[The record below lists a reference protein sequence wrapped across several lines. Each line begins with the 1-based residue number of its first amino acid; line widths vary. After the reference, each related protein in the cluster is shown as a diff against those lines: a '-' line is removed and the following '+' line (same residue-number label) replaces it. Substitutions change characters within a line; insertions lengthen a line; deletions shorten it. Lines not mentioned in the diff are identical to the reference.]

1 MRRPVCRTNQPVLDL
16 FGFGMLVATQAT
28 GIEMMI
34 SLISDGLNEAIQ
46 VRQPGGELEKEQG
59 MRTTI
64 SLIKADVGSI
74 GGHVSPSEELIA
86 SVRGTVADEIGGLLK
101 DAYVTATGDDIEIL
115 MTHSHGTGSSE
126 VHQLAWHAFKTA
138 TNVAKAQGLY
148 GAGQDLLVDAFSGN
162 VRGMGPGVAE
172 LEFTERPNEP
182 FLMFMA
188 DKTEPGAFNLPLYLA
203 FADPMN
209 TGGLLLSSAISEGFR
224 FRIMDVS
231 YTEGDRVI
239 ELSAPEELYQIAAL
253 LRDNDRFVVESI
265 FSRHDGEQAVAV
277 STTRLHNIAG
287 TYTGK
292 DDPVYLCRVQKGFP
306 ATGEILAPYA
316 IAPYVN
322 GYMRGSHIGPLMPVK
337 ARTKCSYFDGPP
349 MVSALG
355 FCVHEG
361 KLTDA
366 VDLFDHPYWVY
377 VRNRAAEKATE
388 IRCQGFSG
396 AAMLPYSELEYGG
409 IVEILDVLE
418 RRFKVRD
425 AAPAPA
431 AAAV

>member
-1 MRRPVCRTNQPVLDL
+1 
-16 FGFGMLVATQAT
+16 
-28 GIEMMI
+28 
-34 SLISDGLNEAIQ
+34 
-46 VRQPGGELEKEQG
+46 

-74 GGHVSPSEELIA
+74 GGHVAPSEELIE
-86 SVRGTVADEIGGLLK
+86 SVRSAVSDEIGGLLA
-101 DAYVTATGDDIEIL
+101 DAYVTAAGDDIEIL
-115 MTHSHGTGSSE
+115 MTHDHGVENSD
-126 VHQLAWHAFKTA
+126 VHRLAWDAFKGA
-138 TNVAKAQGLY
+138 TEVAKRQGLY

-203 FADPMN
+203 FTDPMN
-209 TGGLLLSSAISEGFR
+209 TAGLILSSDISEGFR
-224 FRIMDVS
+224 FRIMDVN

-239 ELSAPEELYQIAAL
+239 ELSAPEELYEIAAL
-253 LRDNDRFVVESI
+253 LRDNSRFVVESI

-322 GYMRGSHIGPLMPVK
+322 GYMRGSHVGPLMPVK

-349 MVSALG
+349 IVSALG
-355 FCVHEG
+355 FCVHNG
-361 KLTDA
+361 KLTDP
-366 VDLFDHPYWVY
+366 VDLFDHPFWDYI
-377 VRNRAAEKATE
+377 RNRAAEKATE
-388 IRCQGFSG
+388 IRRQGFSG

-409 IVEILDVLE
+409 IVKILEKLDN
-418 RRFKVRD
+418 RFTVRE
-425 AAPAPA
+425 PARA
-431 AAAV
+431 TSAMTV